1 MWRGGDSHNAEILPD
16 TDRIRYVETDLAFLE
31 GKPVH
36 FICGIYL
43 VCESGRCEVSTGAEN
58 FSLCAETELIFL
70 AGTLLHRL
78 ESSDDFKARMILFP
92 KDVFLKAMLP
102 IDTPYLN
109 YADEHPCYLHTSD
122 ERSRLT
128 WRQACVW
135 MDSAGML
142 FSRDY
147 TSQYRELLEFDWL
160 QSFLIWL
167 FGTIP
172 EKQESQSSS
181 TRQQQICRSF
191 MQLVREYAAQEHGA
205 AFYAGKLCILNEKHL
220 VEEPLPC
227 HVLDSSILLF
237 RDCRRTGGHLRN
249 IRIVIHSLLEIGI
262 IHTFSVYFPH
272 FIFRRHKRKCRFQC
286 CRINYERQQGNGN
299 KYGDK
304 DTQLNANFFNNRH
317 VLNIFSFLIFWPNLR
332 LRR

>member
-1 MWRGGDSHNAEILPD
+1 MWRGGDSHNTEILPD

-78 ESSDDFKARMILFP
+78 EASDDFKARMILFP

-142 FSRDY
+142 FSGDY

-205 AFYAGKLCILNEKHL
+205 AFYAGKLCISTRYLHRATTLCLNGKSPKQII
-220 VEEPLPC
+220 EEQLLAEVK
-227 HVLDSSILLF
+227 VLLDDPSLTVTAIAERLNFPDQSYLTRFFKRHTGISPRRF
-237 RDCRRTGGHLRN
+237 RMSFGG
-249 IRIVIHSLLEIGI
+249 
-262 IHTFSVYFPH
+262 
-272 FIFRRHKRKCRFQC
+272 
-286 CRINYERQQGNGN
+286 
-299 KYGDK
+299 
-304 DTQLNANFFNNRH
+304 
-317 VLNIFSFLIFWPNLR
+317 
-332 LRR
+332 

>member
-1 MWRGGDSHNAEILPD
+1 MWRGGDSHNTEIFPD

-128 WRQACVW
+128 WHQACVW

-142 FSRDY
+142 FSGDY

-205 AFYAGKLCILNEKHL
+205 AFYAGKLCISTRYLHRATTLCLNGKSPKQII
-220 VEEPLPC
+220 EEQLLAEVK
-227 HVLDSSILLF
+227 VLLDDPSLTVTAISERLNFPDQSYLTRFFKRHTGISPRRFRVSS
-237 RDCRRTGGHLRN
+237 RG
-249 IRIVIHSLLEIGI
+249 
-262 IHTFSVYFPH
+262 
-272 FIFRRHKRKCRFQC
+272 
-286 CRINYERQQGNGN
+286 
-299 KYGDK
+299 
-304 DTQLNANFFNNRH
+304 
-317 VLNIFSFLIFWPNLR
+317 
-332 LRR
+332 

>member
-1 MWRGGDSHNAEILPD
+1 MWRGGDSHNTEILPD

-78 ESSDDFKARMILFP
+78 EASDDFKARMILFP

-128 WRQACVW
+128 WHQACVW

-142 FSRDY
+142 FSGDY

-205 AFYAGKLCILNEKHL
+205 AFYAGKLCISTRYLHRATTLCLNGKSPKQII
-220 VEEPLPC
+220 EEQLLAEVK
-227 HVLDSSILLF
+227 VLLDDPSLTVTAISERLNFPDQSYLTRFFKRHTGISPRRF
-237 RDCRRTGGHLRN
+237 RMSFGG
-249 IRIVIHSLLEIGI
+249 
-262 IHTFSVYFPH
+262 
-272 FIFRRHKRKCRFQC
+272 
-286 CRINYERQQGNGN
+286 
-299 KYGDK
+299 
-304 DTQLNANFFNNRH
+304 
-317 VLNIFSFLIFWPNLR
+317 
-332 LRR
+332 

>member
-31 GKPVH
+31 VKPVH

-43 VCESGRCEVSTGAEN
+43 GCESGRCEVSTGAEN

-78 ESSDDFKARMILFP
+78 EASDDFKARMILFP

-205 AFYAGKLCILNEKHL
+205 AFYAGKLCISTRYLHRATTLCLNGKSPKQII
-220 VEEPLPC
+220 EEQLLAEVK
-227 HVLDSSILLF
+227 VLLDDPSFTVTAIAERLNFPDQSYLTRFFKRHTGISPRRF
-237 RDCRRTGGHLRN
+237 RMSFGG
-249 IRIVIHSLLEIGI
+249 
-262 IHTFSVYFPH
+262 
-272 FIFRRHKRKCRFQC
+272 
-286 CRINYERQQGNGN
+286 
-299 KYGDK
+299 
-304 DTQLNANFFNNRH
+304 
-317 VLNIFSFLIFWPNLR
+317 
-332 LRR
+332 

>member
-78 ESSDDFKARMILFP
+78 EASDDFKARMILFP

-142 FSRDY
+142 FSGDY
-147 TSQYRELLEFDWL
+147 TSQYKELLEFDWL

-205 AFYAGKLCILNEKHL
+205 AFYAGKLCISTRYLHRATTLCLNGKSPKQII
-220 VEEPLPC
+220 EEQLLAEVK
-227 HVLDSSILLF
+227 VLLDNPSLTVTAISERLNFPDQSYLTRFFKRHTGISPRRF
-237 RDCRRTGGHLRN
+237 RMSFGG
-249 IRIVIHSLLEIGI
+249 
-262 IHTFSVYFPH
+262 
-272 FIFRRHKRKCRFQC
+272 
-286 CRINYERQQGNGN
+286 
-299 KYGDK
+299 
-304 DTQLNANFFNNRH
+304 
-317 VLNIFSFLIFWPNLR
+317 
-332 LRR
+332 

>member
-1 MWRGGDSHNAEILPD
+1 MWRGGDSHNTEILPD

-78 ESSDDFKARMILFP
+78 EASDDFKARMILFP

-122 ERSRLT
+122 ERSRQT
-128 WRQACVW
+128 WHQACVW

-142 FSRDY
+142 FSGDY

-205 AFYAGKLCILNEKHL
+205 AFYAGKLCISTRYLHRATTLCLNGKSPKQII
-220 VEEPLPC
+220 EEQLLAEVK
-227 HVLDSSILLF
+227 VLLDDPSLTVTAIAERLNFPDQSYLTRFFKRHTGISPRRF
-237 RDCRRTGGHLRN
+237 RMSFGG
-249 IRIVIHSLLEIGI
+249 
-262 IHTFSVYFPH
+262 
-272 FIFRRHKRKCRFQC
+272 
-286 CRINYERQQGNGN
+286 
-299 KYGDK
+299 
-304 DTQLNANFFNNRH
+304 
-317 VLNIFSFLIFWPNLR
+317 
-332 LRR
+332 

>member
-1 MWRGGDSHNAEILPD
+1 MWRGGDSHNTEILPD

-43 VCESGRCEVSTGAEN
+43 VCESGRCEVATGAEN

-78 ESSDDFKARMILFP
+78 EASDDFKARMILFP

-142 FSRDY
+142 FSGDY

-205 AFYAGKLCILNEKHL
+205 AFYAGKLCISTRYLHRATTLCLNGKSPKQII
-220 VEEPLPC
+220 EEQLLAEVK
-227 HVLDSSILLF
+227 VLLDDPSLTVTAIAERLNFPDQSYLTRFFKRHTGISPRRF
-237 RDCRRTGGHLRN
+237 RMSFGG
-249 IRIVIHSLLEIGI
+249 
-262 IHTFSVYFPH
+262 
-272 FIFRRHKRKCRFQC
+272 
-286 CRINYERQQGNGN
+286 
-299 KYGDK
+299 
-304 DTQLNANFFNNRH
+304 
-317 VLNIFSFLIFWPNLR
+317 
-332 LRR
+332 

>member
-78 ESSDDFKARMILFP
+78 EASDDFKTRMILFP

-142 FSRDY
+142 FSGDY

-205 AFYAGKLCILNEKHL
+205 AFYAGKLCISTRYLHRATTLCLNGKSPKQII
-220 VEEPLPC
+220 EEQLLAEVK
-227 HVLDSSILLF
+227 VLLDNPSLTVTAISERLNFPDQSYLTRFFKRHTGISPRRF
-237 RDCRRTGGHLRN
+237 RMSFGG
-249 IRIVIHSLLEIGI
+249 
-262 IHTFSVYFPH
+262 
-272 FIFRRHKRKCRFQC
+272 
-286 CRINYERQQGNGN
+286 
-299 KYGDK
+299 
-304 DTQLNANFFNNRH
+304 
-317 VLNIFSFLIFWPNLR
+317 
-332 LRR
+332 

>member
-1 MWRGGDSHNAEILPD
+1 MPKLPRVKGLKVCRQTDGRWTREFKRSENAAGE
-16 TDRIRYVETDLAFLE
+16 
-31 GKPVH
+31 PV
-36 FICGIYL
+36 FWL
-43 VCESGRCEVSTGAEN
+43 TGSFE
-58 FSLCAETELIFL
+58 
-70 AGTLLHRL
+70 R
-78 ESSDDFKARMILFP
+78 SSDEPDDDLLALDNGYASLVPCKIDVTDYDFKARMILFP

-128 WRQACVW
+128 WHQACVW

-142 FSRDY
+142 FSGDY

-205 AFYAGKLCILNEKHL
+205 AFYAGKLCISTRYLHRATTLCLNGKSPKQII
-220 VEEPLPC
+220 EEQLLAEVK
-227 HVLDSSILLF
+227 VLLDNPSLTVTAISERLNFPDQSYLTRFFKRHTGISPRRF
-237 RDCRRTGGHLRN
+237 RMSFGG
-249 IRIVIHSLLEIGI
+249 
-262 IHTFSVYFPH
+262 
-272 FIFRRHKRKCRFQC
+272 
-286 CRINYERQQGNGN
+286 
-299 KYGDK
+299 
-304 DTQLNANFFNNRH
+304 
-317 VLNIFSFLIFWPNLR
+317 
-332 LRR
+332 

>member
-1 MWRGGDSHNAEILPD
+1 M
-16 TDRIRYVETDLAFLE
+16 
-31 GKPVH
+31 
-36 FICGIYL
+36 
-43 VCESGRCEVSTGAEN
+43 
-58 FSLCAETELIFL
+58 
-70 AGTLLHRL
+70 LHRL
-78 ESSDDFKARMILFP
+78 EASDDFKARMILFP
-92 KDVFLKAMLP
+92 KDMFLKAMLP

-128 WRQACVW
+128 WHQACVW

-142 FSRDY
+142 FSGDY

-205 AFYAGKLCILNEKHL
+205 AFYAGKLCISTRYLHRATTLCLNGKSPKQII
-220 VEEPLPC
+220 EEQLLAEVK
-227 HVLDSSILLF
+227 VLLDNPSLTVTAISERLNFPDQSYLTRFFKRHTGISPRRF
-237 RDCRRTGGHLRN
+237 RMSFGG
-249 IRIVIHSLLEIGI
+249 
-262 IHTFSVYFPH
+262 
-272 FIFRRHKRKCRFQC
+272 
-286 CRINYERQQGNGN
+286 
-299 KYGDK
+299 
-304 DTQLNANFFNNRH
+304 
-317 VLNIFSFLIFWPNLR
+317 
-332 LRR
+332 

>member
-1 MWRGGDSHNAEILPD
+1 MWRGGDSHNTEILPD

-78 ESSDDFKARMILFP
+78 EASDDFKARMILFP

-122 ERSRLT
+122 ERSRQT
-128 WRQACVW
+128 WHQACVW

-142 FSRDY
+142 FSGDY

-205 AFYAGKLCILNEKHL
+205 AFYAGKLCISTRYLHRATTLCLNGKSPKQII
-220 VEEPLPC
+220 EEQLLAEVK
-227 HVLDSSILLF
+227 VLLDDPSFTVTAIAERLNFPDQSYLTRFFKRHTGISPRRF
-237 RDCRRTGGHLRN
+237 RMSFGG
-249 IRIVIHSLLEIGI
+249 
-262 IHTFSVYFPH
+262 
-272 FIFRRHKRKCRFQC
+272 
-286 CRINYERQQGNGN
+286 
-299 KYGDK
+299 
-304 DTQLNANFFNNRH
+304 
-317 VLNIFSFLIFWPNLR
+317 
-332 LRR
+332 

>member
-1 MWRGGDSHNAEILPD
+1 MWRGGDSHNTEILPD

-78 ESSDDFKARMILFP
+78 EASDDFKARIILFP

-142 FSRDY
+142 FSGDY

-205 AFYAGKLCILNEKHL
+205 AFYAGKLCISTRYLHRATTLCLNGKSPKQII
-220 VEEPLPC
+220 EEQLLAEVK
-227 HVLDSSILLF
+227 VLLDDPSLTVTAIAERLNFPDQSYLTRFFKRHTGISPRRF
-237 RDCRRTGGHLRN
+237 RMSFGG
-249 IRIVIHSLLEIGI
+249 
-262 IHTFSVYFPH
+262 
-272 FIFRRHKRKCRFQC
+272 
-286 CRINYERQQGNGN
+286 
-299 KYGDK
+299 
-304 DTQLNANFFNNRH
+304 
-317 VLNIFSFLIFWPNLR
+317 
-332 LRR
+332 

>member
-122 ERSRLT
+122 ERSWLT

-142 FSRDY
+142 FSGDY

-205 AFYAGKLCILNEKHL
+205 AFYAGKLCISTRYLHRATTLCLNGKSPKQII
-220 VEEPLPC
+220 EEQLLAEVK
-227 HVLDSSILLF
+227 VLLDNPSLTVTAISERLNFPDQSYLTRFFKRHTGISPRRF
-237 RDCRRTGGHLRN
+237 RMSFGG
-249 IRIVIHSLLEIGI
+249 
-262 IHTFSVYFPH
+262 
-272 FIFRRHKRKCRFQC
+272 
-286 CRINYERQQGNGN
+286 
-299 KYGDK
+299 
-304 DTQLNANFFNNRH
+304 
-317 VLNIFSFLIFWPNLR
+317 
-332 LRR
+332 

>member
-31 GKPVH
+31 VKPVH

-142 FSRDY
+142 FSGDY

-205 AFYAGKLCILNEKHL
+205 AFYAGKLCISTRYLHRATTLCLNGKSPKQII
-220 VEEPLPC
+220 EEQLLAEVK
-227 HVLDSSILLF
+227 VLLDNPSLTVTAISERLNFPDQSYLTRFFKRHTGISPRRF
-237 RDCRRTGGHLRN
+237 RMSFGG
-249 IRIVIHSLLEIGI
+249 
-262 IHTFSVYFPH
+262 
-272 FIFRRHKRKCRFQC
+272 
-286 CRINYERQQGNGN
+286 
-299 KYGDK
+299 
-304 DTQLNANFFNNRH
+304 
-317 VLNIFSFLIFWPNLR
+317 
-332 LRR
+332 

>member
-1 MWRGGDSHNAEILPD
+1 MWRGGDSHNTEILPD

-78 ESSDDFKARMILFP
+78 EASDDFKARMILFP

-128 WRQACVW
+128 WHQACVW

-142 FSRDY
+142 FSGDY

-205 AFYAGKLCILNEKHL
+205 AFYAGKLCISTRYLHRATTLCLNGKSPKQII
-220 VEEPLPC
+220 EEQLLAEVK
-227 HVLDSSILLF
+227 VLLDDPSFTVTAIAERLNFPDQSYLTRFFKRHMGISPRRF
-237 RDCRRTGGHLRN
+237 RMSFGG
-249 IRIVIHSLLEIGI
+249 
-262 IHTFSVYFPH
+262 
-272 FIFRRHKRKCRFQC
+272 
-286 CRINYERQQGNGN
+286 
-299 KYGDK
+299 
-304 DTQLNANFFNNRH
+304 
-317 VLNIFSFLIFWPNLR
+317 
-332 LRR
+332 

>member
-1 MWRGGDSHNAEILPD
+1 MWRGGESHNTEILPD

-78 ESSDDFKARMILFP
+78 EASDDFKARMILFP

-128 WRQACVW
+128 WHQACVW

-142 FSRDY
+142 FSGDY

-205 AFYAGKLCILNEKHL
+205 AFYAGKLCISTRYLHRATTLCLNGKSPKQII
-220 VEEPLPC
+220 EEQLLAEVK
-227 HVLDSSILLF
+227 VLLDDPSLTVTAIAERLNFPDQSYLTRFFKRHTGISPRRF
-237 RDCRRTGGHLRN
+237 RMSFGG
-249 IRIVIHSLLEIGI
+249 
-262 IHTFSVYFPH
+262 
-272 FIFRRHKRKCRFQC
+272 
-286 CRINYERQQGNGN
+286 
-299 KYGDK
+299 
-304 DTQLNANFFNNRH
+304 
-317 VLNIFSFLIFWPNLR
+317 
-332 LRR
+332 

>member
-1 MWRGGDSHNAEILPD
+1 MWRGGDSHNTEILPD

-78 ESSDDFKARMILFP
+78 EASDDFKARMILFP

-142 FSRDY
+142 FSGDY

-205 AFYAGKLCILNEKHL
+205 AFYAGKLCISTRYLHRATTLCLNGKSPKQII
-220 VEEPLPC
+220 EEQLLAEVK
-227 HVLDSSILLF
+227 VLLDDPSLTVTAISERLNFPDQSYLTRFFKRHTGISPRRFRVSS
-237 RDCRRTGGHLRN
+237 RG
-249 IRIVIHSLLEIGI
+249 
-262 IHTFSVYFPH
+262 
-272 FIFRRHKRKCRFQC
+272 
-286 CRINYERQQGNGN
+286 
-299 KYGDK
+299 
-304 DTQLNANFFNNRH
+304 
-317 VLNIFSFLIFWPNLR
+317 
-332 LRR
+332 

>member
-1 MWRGGDSHNAEILPD
+1 MWRGGDSHNTEILPD

-78 ESSDDFKARMILFP
+78 EASDDFKARMILFP

-128 WRQACVW
+128 WHQACVW

-142 FSRDY
+142 FSGDY

-205 AFYAGKLCILNEKHL
+205 AFYAGKLCISTRYLHRATTLCLNGKSPKQII
-220 VEEPLPC
+220 EEQLLAEVK
-227 HVLDSSILLF
+227 VLLDDPSFTVTAIAERLNFPDQSYLTRFFKRHTGISPRRF
-237 RDCRRTGGHLRN
+237 RMSFGG
-249 IRIVIHSLLEIGI
+249 
-262 IHTFSVYFPH
+262 
-272 FIFRRHKRKCRFQC
+272 
-286 CRINYERQQGNGN
+286 
-299 KYGDK
+299 
-304 DTQLNANFFNNRH
+304 
-317 VLNIFSFLIFWPNLR
+317 
-332 LRR
+332 

>member
-1 MWRGGDSHNAEILPD
+1 MWRGGDSHNTEILPD

-78 ESSDDFKARMILFP
+78 EASDDFKARMILFP

-142 FSRDY
+142 FSGDY

-191 MQLVREYAAQEHGA
+191 MQLVREYAVQEHGA
-205 AFYAGKLCILNEKHL
+205 AFYAGKLCISTRYLHRATTLCLNGKSPKQII
-220 VEEPLPC
+220 EEQLLAEVK
-227 HVLDSSILLF
+227 VLLDDPSFTVTAIAERLNFPDQSYLTRFFKRHTGISPRRF
-237 RDCRRTGGHLRN
+237 RMSFGG
-249 IRIVIHSLLEIGI
+249 
-262 IHTFSVYFPH
+262 
-272 FIFRRHKRKCRFQC
+272 
-286 CRINYERQQGNGN
+286 
-299 KYGDK
+299 
-304 DTQLNANFFNNRH
+304 
-317 VLNIFSFLIFWPNLR
+317 
-332 LRR
+332 

>member
-1 MWRGGDSHNAEILPD
+1 MWRGGDSHNTEIFPD

-205 AFYAGKLCILNEKHL
+205 AFYAGKLCISTRYLHRATTLCLNGKSPKQII
-220 VEEPLPC
+220 EEQLLAEVK
-227 HVLDSSILLF
+227 VLLDDPSFTVTAIAERLNFPDQSYLTRFFKRHTGISPRRF
-237 RDCRRTGGHLRN
+237 RMSFGG
-249 IRIVIHSLLEIGI
+249 
-262 IHTFSVYFPH
+262 
-272 FIFRRHKRKCRFQC
+272 
-286 CRINYERQQGNGN
+286 
-299 KYGDK
+299 
-304 DTQLNANFFNNRH
+304 
-317 VLNIFSFLIFWPNLR
+317 
-332 LRR
+332 

>member
-1 MWRGGDSHNAEILPD
+1 MWRGGDSHNTEILPD

-78 ESSDDFKARMILFP
+78 EASDDFKARMILFP

-142 FSRDY
+142 FSGDY

-191 MQLVREYAAQEHGA
+191 MQLVREYAVQEHGA
-205 AFYAGKLCILNEKHL
+205 AFYAGKLCISTRYLHRATTLCLNGKSPTQII
-220 VEEPLPC
+220 EEQLLAEVK
-227 HVLDSSILLF
+227 VLLDDPSFTVTAIAERLNFPDQSYLTRFFKRHTGISPRRF
-237 RDCRRTGGHLRN
+237 RMSFGG
-249 IRIVIHSLLEIGI
+249 
-262 IHTFSVYFPH
+262 
-272 FIFRRHKRKCRFQC
+272 
-286 CRINYERQQGNGN
+286 
-299 KYGDK
+299 
-304 DTQLNANFFNNRH
+304 
-317 VLNIFSFLIFWPNLR
+317 
-332 LRR
+332 

>member
-1 MWRGGDSHNAEILPD
+1 MWRSGDSHNAEILPD

-142 FSRDY
+142 FSGDY

-205 AFYAGKLCILNEKHL
+205 AFYAGKLCISTRYLHRATTLCLNGKSPKQII
-220 VEEPLPC
+220 EEQLLAEVK
-227 HVLDSSILLF
+227 VLLDDPSFTVTAIAERLNFPDQSYLTRFFKRHTGISPRRF
-237 RDCRRTGGHLRN
+237 RMSFGG
-249 IRIVIHSLLEIGI
+249 
-262 IHTFSVYFPH
+262 
-272 FIFRRHKRKCRFQC
+272 
-286 CRINYERQQGNGN
+286 
-299 KYGDK
+299 
-304 DTQLNANFFNNRH
+304 
-317 VLNIFSFLIFWPNLR
+317 
-332 LRR
+332 